1 MTRSILVM
9 VSIDTEED
17 NWRPCRDGVT
27 VDNVRELPRLDTL
40 LRQLGV
46 RATYFTTYQVALRD
60 WAVATL
66 QELQAGGAEI
76 GAHLHPWNTPPLEEP
91 FLPRNSM
98 LTNVPAALQLAK
110 LECLTETLRRAIGVA
125 PVVFRAGRYALGPET
140 VGALVRCGYQVDSS
154 VTPFVS
160 WEATDDG
167 PTFVGAPLAVYR
179 TDPGRDVRV
188 SEPFGPLVEVPITCG
203 YTRFSSTRWP
213 LVHRLLHARAVRAVH
228 LPGVCARLGVV
239 KRTILNPEF
248 ESVRDMLALSR
259 GALEGGVHHLHLF
272 FHSVAL
278 RAGLMPWVSAAADVE
293 RLYATIARYL
303 EGLSK
308 MVSFRF
314 ATVSEA
320 AERQQPTLA
329 HAVHA

>member
-1 MTRSILVM
+1 MTPSILVM

-125 PVVFRAGRYALGPET
+125 PVAFRAGRYALGPET
-140 VGALVRCGYQVDSS
+140 VAALVRCGYQVDSS
-154 VTPFVS
+154 VTPYVS
-160 WEATDDG
+160 WETFDEG
-167 PTFVGAPLAVYR
+167 PSFIGAPVDPYR
-179 TDPGRDVRV
+179 LGGGDVRIPQPGGALLEIPM
-188 SEPFGPLVEVPITCG
+188 SIGFSRAPFGVWGGVRRVLASPVLRPLHLAGLAARVGLIKRIFLSPEMQDVP
-203 YTRFSSTRWP
+203 
-213 LVHRLLHARAVRAVH
+213 
-228 LPGVCARLGVV
+228 
-239 KRTILNPEF
+239 
-248 ESVRDMLALSR
+248 DMLTLSR
-259 GALEGGVHHLHLF
+259 HLIDQGAGCLHLF
-272 FHSVAL
+272 FHSGSL
-278 RAGLMPWVSAAADVE
+278 RPGLSPYSPDRAAVD
-293 RLYATIARYL
+293 RLYARIASYL
-303 EGLSK
+303 EQLARRTSLTF
-308 MVSFRF
+308 V
-314 ATVSEA
+314 TVGEA
-320 AERQQPTLA
+320 AARLEIGDAA
-329 HAVHA
+329 HV